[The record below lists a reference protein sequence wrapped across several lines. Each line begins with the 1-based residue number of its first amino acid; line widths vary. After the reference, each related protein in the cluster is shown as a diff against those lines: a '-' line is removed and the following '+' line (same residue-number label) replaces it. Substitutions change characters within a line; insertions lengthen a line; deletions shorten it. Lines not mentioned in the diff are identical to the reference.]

1 MNKNITSG
9 ILILSIMV
17 LLAASVFAETAELK
31 DTKIDYVAYRELVA
45 KEPGVV
51 YQIKI
56 TNLGTSERSYE
67 LIPDTDVIRSIGSYR
82 IDPSYMLS
90 IKPNEEKTAYF
101 YLAIEKDVSG
111 RKPIT
116 LEIKSGQSS
125 TTLNLVARVIG
136 PFDGSARTDV
146 FAETFKIVFSILLI
160 IILLIALFL
169 LFRRIRPG
177 KEKKS
182 KSKPEDEVETYY

>member
-1 MNKNITSG
+1 MNKNIASG

-56 TNLGTSERSYE
+56 ANLGASERSYE
-67 LIPDTDVIRSIGSYR
+67 LIPDTDAIRSIGSYR
-82 IDPSYMLS
+82 IDPSYILS

-111 RKPIT
+111 RKPIK

-125 TTLNLVARVIG
+125 TTLNLVARAVG
-136 PFDGSARTDV
+136 PFNGSQTNV
-146 FAETFKIVFSILLI
+146 FAETFKIVFSVLLI
-160 IILLIALFL
+160 IILLIALVL
-169 LFRRIRPG
+169 LFRRVRPR
-177 KEKKS
+177 KEKKD
-182 KSKPEDEVETYY
+182 KSRPEDEVETYY